1 MIQLRESK
9 AWQMLPRG
17 HLQKVGSKFWA
28 SVTLNGERQ
37 EEVRLSPPPLT
48 NQGSVSGTL
57 RVDVGYLG
65 LSKGMGCKRLINS
78 HLMKPVIA
86 KFLLLWSSV
95 DPENLKVVFSFCYSD
110 SMYWTMTLSSTFPL
124 WSSGWVKLD
133 TAQNTHIPCDHCEN
147 QTLKL
152 KNLWYYKQNQHC
164 KAKQRLEK
172 RYLNWKQQ

>member
-57 RVDVGYLG
+57 GVDVGYLG

-95 DPENLKVVFSFCYSD
+95 DPEKAKSCVFILLFWFNVLNND
-110 SMYWTMTLSSTFPL
+110 SVFHFPSVKFGLGKAGHCTEYTHSL
-124 WSSGWVKLD
+124 WSLWKSD
-133 TAQNTHIPCDHCEN
+133 
-147 QTLKL
+147 LKTKEFVVL
-152 KNLWYYKQNQHC
+152 
-164 KAKQRLEK
+164 
-172 RYLNWKQQ
+172 